1 VGLLGRQLTTP
12 IGNEWLC
19 DFGVFS
25 LLFSGSGTG
34 SINAS
39 LVLANLADEAA
50 SATTRASTI
59 QQEGNIMNPEERVQ
73 MLLAAKPNS
82 WVALSHDESKVVG
95 TGSTYSEAVD
105 AARQKGEE
113 DPLLKLYGKQPPKP
127 RPERDE
133 D

>member
-1 VGLLGRQLTTP
+1 MSPASRLATVTLSQRLRLSSARHSNFSVGLLGRQLTTP

-39 LVLANLADEAA
+39 LVLANLAA

-73 MLLAAKPNS
+73 MLLGAKPNS

-95 TGSTYSEAVD
+95 TGST
-105 AARQKGEE
+105 
-113 DPLLKLYGKQPPKP
+113 
-127 RPERDE
+127 
-133 D
+133 

>member
-1 VGLLGRQLTTP
+1 MSSASRLATVTLSQRLRLSSARHSNFSVGLLGRQLTTP

-59 QQEGNIMNPEERVQ
+59 QQEGNIMNPEERAQ
-73 MLLAAKPNS
+73 MLLGASPT
-82 WVALSHDESKVVG
+82 VG
-95 TGSTYSEAVD
+95 S
-105 AARQKGEE
+105 
-113 DPLLKLYGKQPPKP
+113 P
-127 RPERDE
+127 
-133 D
+133 